1 MSANSES
8 ASHIGTEQIQEKRD
22 GSEKL
27 TSRERQVLV
36 LIAAGCTTKE
46 IAARLGIAFKTAVF
60 HRTRIMLKFRVHN
73 SVTLVRYA
81 IWNGLIEP

>member
-1 MSANSES
+1 MSANPES
-8 ASHIGTEQIQEKRD
+8 ASYLGTEQIQEKRD

-36 LIAAGCTTKE
+36 LIAEGCTTKE
-46 IAARLGIAFKTAVF
+46 IAARLGIAFKTAVY
-60 HRTRIMLKFRVHN
+60 HRTRIMSKFRVHN

-81 IWNGLIEP
+81 IWNGMIEP